1 MNWVLQNVTGG
12 FLLGRRTFQGFASHW
27 PKRVRGRAPLAEP
40 EFQAEVCGA
49 DHADRAARV
58 AEFDSAAGD
67 DVGDAVAALKGEDGG
82 DLLVIGSTKL
92 VQRLLGQDLVDEFR
106 VMIDPPVLG
115 GGKRVVP
122 DDGTARP
129 LRRTNNNVST
139 TRSIIASYAAGP
151 A

>member
-1 MNWVLQNVTGG
+1 M
-12 FLLGRRTFQGFASHW
+12 
-27 PKRVRGRAPLAEP
+27 
-40 EFQAEVCGA
+40 
-49 DHADRAARV
+49 

-92 VQRLLGQDLVDEFR
+92 VQRLLGHDLVDEFR

-129 LRRTNNNVST
+129 LRRTDNNVST